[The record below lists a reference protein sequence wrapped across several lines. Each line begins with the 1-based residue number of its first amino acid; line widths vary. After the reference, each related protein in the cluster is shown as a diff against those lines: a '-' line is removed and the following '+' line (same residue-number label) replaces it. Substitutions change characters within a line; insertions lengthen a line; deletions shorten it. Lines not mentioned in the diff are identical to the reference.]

1 MRGRVAAH
9 VDIRRGRYQML
20 GYGLPVPWRP
30 EYARCLRERYK
41 IEFRPV
47 AGCLV
52 SDSLVSYVNTYD
64 SVIEEAARAKLGR
77 DVVKECADES
87 MLRWKAQR
95 AMTAKNAQISARF
108 DGNLTVE
115 AYIRRRGSLIFQRL
129 ALAAVSGQRRQNLGM
144 KSFRV

>member
-1 MRGRVAAH
+1 
-9 VDIRRGRYQML
+9 ML

-115 AYIRRRGSLIFQRL
+115 AYIRHPWLPDFFKDSCSLRYL
-129 ALAAVSGQRRQNLGM
+129 GQRRQKLGM
-144 KSFRV
+144 KSFCV